1 LDKLKLN
8 GKVDNH
14 IINKAAR
21 NINQAFSNNRSQME
35 EADVS
40 LLPASFDKKN
50 PDCMILSVALK
61 FKNENPILLTSDNIL
76 QTRAQGLGIRAISL
90 KDLK

>member
-1 LDKLKLN
+1 
-8 GKVDNH
+8 
-14 IINKAAR
+14 
-21 NINQAFSNNRSQME
+21 ME
-35 EADVS
+35 EADIS
-40 LLPASFDKKN
+40 LLPVGFDKKN

-76 QTRAQGLGIRAISL
+76 QTRAQGLGIRAIPL